1 MNRFARLLVVGVALA
16 APSVAMTY
24 ANVAHAEEAQADP
37 KAVEKI
43 KQFLEICVNTPD
55 INEAGKKVVAA
66 KLVQLS
72 KIDKNDS
79 SQLNPDS
86 LRFAFK
92 KAKDNAKFYQVKIT
106 RVQETATSAV
116 GFGPTAQKG
125 KLYKYFVA
133 KKDGVNGMPAPVQV
147 FFPEGGAEPVLYDFG
162 SF

>member
-1 MNRFARLLVVGVALA
+1 MNRFARLFVLSVAFA
-16 APSVAMTY
+16 APTLALTY
-24 ANVAHAEEAQADP
+24 ADVARAEDPAPDP
-37 KAVEKI
+37 KAVDKI
-43 KQFLEICVNTPD
+43 KQFLEICVNTAD
-55 INEAGKKVVAA
+55 LNEAGKKVVAA

-79 SQLNPDS
+79 SQLNGDS

-92 KAKDNAKFYQVKIT
+92 KAHDNAKFYQVKIT

-133 KKDGVNGMPAPVQV
+133 KKEGVNGMPAPIHV

-162 SF
+162 SL